1 MMPVPPSPNGPD
13 LRDIHLPPAPSWWP
27 LAPGWW
33 MLGALLLLSLVV
45 AGWLWRRRARLQ
57 RGRRRLL
64 DELERLAARHARD
77 GDDAAL
83 ATAIHQLLRRVA
95 RRHDATATQQR
106 GKSWRQ
112 TLARV
117 AVAPSTLDRLVALE
131 LAIYR
136 PRAQFDVLA
145 MLSAARDWLQA
156 AASPRDWKP
165 PAVEPGHV

>member
-1 MMPVPPSPNGPD
+1 MMPMPPASNGPE

-33 MLGALLLLSLVV
+33 MLGALLLLLLIA
-45 AGWLWRRRARLQ
+45 AGWFWRRRARLQ
-57 RGRRRLL
+57 HRRRLLL

-83 ATAIHQLLRRVA
+83 ATDLHQLLRRVA
-95 RRHDATATQQR
+95 RRHDEAATRQR

-117 AVAPSTLDRLVALE
+117 QVAPSAIDRLVALE
-131 LAIYR
+131 QAIYR
-136 PRAQFDVLA
+136 PRSPFDVPA
-145 MLSAARDWLQA
+145 TLSAARDWLQA
-156 AASPRDWKP
+156 AAAPRAWKP
-165 PAVEPGHV
+165 HAGEPGHV